1 MDLGWVIAKRR
12 KALGLTQER
21 LAELLGVDRTSVVH
35 WESGRRE
42 PVGVTAE
49 RLEAVLAGLEA
60 AR

>member
-1 MDLGWVIAKRR
+1 MVTMATLMAVA
-12 KALGLTQER
+12 R
-21 LAELLGVDRTSVVH
+21 LVQVRTSVVH